1 MDYSPPWLPSDEA
14 LQTPLDGTPRYY
26 SQVVGKYDRHAI
38 EYGYTA
44 IAGEVSGVQPAAL
57 ATLASKSAHDD
68 ELQFATDE
76 DHSHSDGADPYT
88 NVYDLGSDPLH
99 YHIDHV
105 ALSQRLLLSAAN
117 RSVLDGESWTR
128 QIVVVKRFLRAALSA
143 GSYAAKY
150 VGGFVFRKTH
160 RGSGGPDPVTP
171 VPPADQLRALQL
183 SLQIVSQ
190 DFWLPAARSLRKMPT
205 REGWCGELDE
215 YCLGQGAAEL
225 LKSVQVCSRRHHP
238 HPRPPS
244 FTHSPSL
251 TPCTD
256 DPAARAQA
264 PHPAAPLLRPPATRM
279 GRRR

>member
-1 MDYSPPWLPSDEA
+1 M
-14 LQTPLDGTPRYY
+14 
-26 SQVVGKYDRHAI
+26 
-38 EYGYTA
+38 
-44 IAGEVSGVQPAAL
+44 QPEAL

-105 ALSQRLLLSAAN
+105 ALSQRLLLTAAN

-190 DFWLPAARSLRKMPT
+190 DFWLPAARSLRRMPT

-225 LKSVQVCSRRHHP
+225 LKACRCAAAV
-238 HPRPPS
+238 
-244 FTHSPSL
+244 TTPSL
-251 TPCTD
+251 THALPHSLTRHPSPRCTD
-256 DPAARAQA
+256 DAAARAQA
-264 PHPAAPLLRPPATRM
+264 AHPAAPLLRPPATRM
-279 GRRR
+279 GRRRRRRGRRRRRRRRRAADAVLGGGAGAAES